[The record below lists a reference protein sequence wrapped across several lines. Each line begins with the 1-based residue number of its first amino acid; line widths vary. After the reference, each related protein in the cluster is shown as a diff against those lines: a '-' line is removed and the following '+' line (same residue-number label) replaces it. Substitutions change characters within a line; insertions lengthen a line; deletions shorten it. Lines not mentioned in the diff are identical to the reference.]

1 MKKVDW
7 KWPSFVISGIVAASF
22 LLNFLKIG
30 KEGFGDKYYT
40 AAVKSMMTS
49 WHNFFFASFDPGGFV
64 TVDKPALGLWLQT
77 LSASIFGFKGW
88 ALILPQALAGALSV
102 GILYVLMKKAFG
114 VTVGLFSALVLAV
127 TPISVAASRTNQFDS
142 LVVLVLLLAAW
153 AVMIAAK
160 RSSLR
165 WLLVSMAIIG
175 LGFNIKMLAA
185 FTVVPAFV
193 LLYFLGSRLKFW
205 KKIGHLTVAAIIL
218 LAVSLSWALIVDLTP
233 EDKRPYI
240 GSSRTNSVIE
250 LAVGYNGINRLIPQW
265 LRRGRR
271 PPFMGAGVGPRG
283 PSQPNIKPPANM
295 TTPLTAQGGVTPPL
309 KPGMMRS
316 GGGPFG
322 FEAGQAGVLRLFNR
336 QMAGQISWLI
346 VFGLIGAFVAVSKLK
361 RPLFKDQRSQAVLLW
376 LSWFFTLAAY
386 FSIAGFFHRYYLA
399 LIAPAIAALCGIS
412 VSELWQSY
420 REKGLRKWVLPLAI
434 LATAAIQA
442 AILIPYPAWGNW
454 LAPLI
459 MVISLISFF
468 ILVIRRTSPSPK
480 PLLQETAL
488 TIGLAG
494 LLIIPIAWS
503 ITPMAY
509 GESAAMPF
517 AGPDLSRG
525 QANNSRPNIMGP
537 LRMGM
542 NEELRT
548 TKLVEYL
555 KKNRKDEKFLLAVPN
570 ARQAW
575 DIIIETGAPIMAM
588 GGFMG
593 ADKILTI
600 EKIERMVENGDIR
613 YFLIRRMPEIPAG
626 FRPLRPGGV
635 PGMRGMFGGEGAQ
648 PEINKWIEDHGT
660 PVPDKAWRDEEDL
673 NREKSIRMG
682 PPRPNSP
689 ARPMGRMM
697 GSILKLYD
705 LRSESPNKH

>member
-1 MKKVDW
+1 MKKAGW
-7 KWPSFVISGIVAASF
+7 KWPSFAVSGIVAASF

-30 KEGFGDKYYT
+30 KEGFGDKYYA

-88 ALILPQALAGALSV
+88 ALILPQALAGALAV
-102 GILYVLMKKAFG
+102 GILYVLIKKAFG
-114 VTVGLFSALVLAV
+114 VAAGLYAALVLAV
-127 TPISVAASRTNQFDS
+127 TPISVAASRTNQFES
-142 LVVLVLLLAAW
+142 LVVLALLLAAW
-153 AVMIAAK
+153 AAMIATE
-160 RSSLR
+160 RSSLK
-165 WLLVSMAIIG
+165 WLLVSMALIG

-193 LLYFLGSRLKFW
+193 FLYFLGSRLKFW
-205 KKIGHLTVAAIIL
+205 KKVGHLAVATIIL
-218 LAVSLSWALIVDLTP
+218 LAVSLSWALMIDLTP

-240 GSSRTNSVIE
+240 GGSRTNSMIE
-250 LAVGYNGINRLIPQW
+250 LAAGYNGINRLVPQW
-265 LRRGRR
+265 LRRGPR
-271 PPFMGAGVGPRG
+271 PRFMGVGVGPPG
-283 PSQPNIKPPANM
+283 SGQTNIKPPANM
-295 TTPLTAQGGVTPPL
+295 TTPLTAQGSITPAL

-346 VFGLIGAFVAVSKLK
+346 VFGLIGTCVAVSRLK
-361 RPLFKDQRSQAVLLW
+361 RSLFKDQRSQAVLLW
-376 LSWFFTLAAY
+376 LAWFFSLAAY
-386 FSIAGFFHRYYLA
+386 FSMAGFFHRYYLA

-412 VSELWQSY
+412 VSELRQSY
-420 REKGLRKWVLPLAI
+420 LEKGLRKWVLPLAI
-434 LATAAIQA
+434 LATVAIQA

-459 MVISLISFF
+459 LVMSLISFF
-468 ILVIRRTSPSPK
+468 ILVITRTSPSPK
-480 PLLQETAL
+480 LLLQETAL
-488 TIGLAG
+488 TLGLAG
-494 LLIIPIAWS
+494 MLIIPTAWS
-503 ITPMAY
+503 LTPMAY

-517 AGPDLSRG
+517 AGPDLSRS
-525 QANNSRPNIMGP
+525 QVNNSRPNMMGP

-542 NEELRT
+542 NVELRT

-555 KKNRKDEKFLLAVPN
+555 KKNRKEEKFLLAVPN

-575 DIIIETGAPIMAM
+575 DIIIETGAPVMAM

-593 ADKILTI
+593 ADKILTV
-600 EKIERMVENGDIR
+600 EKIERMVKNGDIR
-613 YFLIRRMPEIPAG
+613 YFLVPKMPETPAG
-626 FRPLRPGGV
+626 FRPLRPGGML
-635 PGMRGMFGGEGAQ
+635 GMRGMFGGEGAQ
-648 PEINKWIEDHGT
+648 PEINHWIEDHGT
-660 PVPDKAWRDEEDL
+660 PVPDEAWKEEADL

-689 ARPMGRMM
+689 APPRGRPMGNM
-697 GSILKLYD
+697 LKLYD
-705 LRSESPNKH
+705 LGSESPNKH

>member
-1 MKKVDW
+1 MKKVEW
-7 KWPSFVISGIVAASF
+7 KWPSIAISGIVAASF
-22 LLNFLKIG
+22 LFNFLKIG
-30 KEGFGDKYYT
+30 KEGFGDKYYA

-64 TVDKPALGLWLQT
+64 TVDKPAFGLWLQT

-88 ALILPQALAGALSV
+88 SLILPQALAGALSV
-102 GILYVLMKKAFG
+102 GILYILMKKAFG
-114 VTVGLFSALVLAV
+114 VTAGLYSALVLAV

-142 LVVLVLLLAAW
+142 LVVLALLLAAW
-153 AVMIAAK
+153 AVMIATE
-160 RSSLR
+160 RSSLK
-165 WLLVSMAIIG
+165 WLLVSMALTG
-175 LGFNIKMLAA
+175 LGFNVKMLAA

-205 KKIGHLTVAAIIL
+205 KKIGRLTVAAIIL
-218 LAVSLSWALIVDLTP
+218 MAVSLSWALIVDLTP

-283 PSQPNIKPPANM
+283 PGQPNIKPLANM
-295 TTPLTAQGGVTPPL
+295 TTPLAAQRGVTPPL

-346 VFGLIGAFVAVSKLK
+346 VFGLIGASVAVSKMK
-361 RPLFKDQRSQAVLLW
+361 RPLFKDQRSQAILLW
-376 LSWFFTLAAY
+376 LAWFFTLAAY

-420 REKGLRKWVLPLAI
+420 REKGLRKWALPLGI

-468 ILVIRRTSPSPK
+468 ILVISRASPSPK
-480 PLLQETAL
+480 PFLQATAL

-503 ITPMAY
+503 LTPMAY

-517 AGPDLSRG
+517 AGPDLSRS
-525 QANNSRPNIMGP
+525 QVNNSRPNIMGP

-555 KKNRKDEKFLLAVPN
+555 KKNRKEEKFLLAVPN

-593 ADKILTI
+593 ADKILTV
-600 EKIERMVENGDIR
+600 EKIERMVKNGDIR
-613 YFLIRRMPEIPAG
+613 YFLVRRMPETPAG
-626 FRPLRPGGV
+626 LMPLRPGAGL
-635 PGMRGMFGGEGAQ
+635 GMRGMFGGEGAQ
-648 PEINKWIEDHGT
+648 LEINKWIEDHGT
-660 PVPDKAWRDEEDL
+660 PVPDEAWKDEADL

-689 ARPMGRMM
+689 ARPMGRPM
-697 GSILKLYD
+697 GNMLKLYD
-705 LRSESPNKH
+705 LGSEGPNKH